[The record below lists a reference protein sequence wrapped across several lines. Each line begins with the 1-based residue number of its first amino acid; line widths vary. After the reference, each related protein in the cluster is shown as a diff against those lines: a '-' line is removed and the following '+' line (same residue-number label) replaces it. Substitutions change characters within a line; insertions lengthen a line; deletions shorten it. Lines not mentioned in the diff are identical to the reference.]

1 MSDTLQV
8 QAATE
13 TVEIETVARQALE
26 VTLDARGQPIAVE
39 ITGDVGVVARLAAQ
53 VVEAEQNAGASA
65 AAAAQS
71 KTNAA
76 TSAQSAAGSAT
87 AAENSASDASAS
99 AVTANDHRIAA
110 ENSAANS
117 GNSAASAETS
127 KQAAADSAS
136 SAQSWA
142 NSAQISAEQAD
153 TEAGKAETSATA
165 AAGSASAAATSAN
178 DAATSAGQATTS
190 AQNAANSA
198 ATATTQAGLAT
209 TAKTDAQAARDGAI
223 NAQAG
228 AETAQGIA
236 GSSAVAAADSATVA
250 QTAESG
256 AVAAQQKA
264 LQWAN
269 HPEDQLLPG
278 ETQYSSA
285 HWAAK
290 AAESAASA
298 SGQVEFLGS
307 WDAAVNGTPP
317 TPANSA
323 RYVIISDGV
332 VDGKNVYV
340 NDFITYSVPDAAWF
354 ITPGSGN
361 VASVNGYIGAVV
373 LDYGDFAGA
382 QNTLFDPGVG
392 VRGKNSAGAAKYLAR
407 TSADGAQVWLGDA
420 TMPTVVQSASV
431 PQWNNGSASVD
442 LLHTGSGNQWLAGRL
457 AVGKSQMP
465 ALAND
470 GNESLIAD
478 IGLYA
483 HANTDGGETFIGFAS
498 GDSFDARFYCNPA
511 QKVVDFVGGSAGWKL
526 QQAGQDLLH
535 SGGGQTVSGTT
546 TFDRV
551 RFPRASAEPIEFLHP
566 TAGSFKVGFQDD
578 YLRFRGSGADNP
590 AGIRLDDESEAVVAL
605 SRHGASQF
613 YRGLNASA
621 ISEDGTALAEKY
633 LGISATAADA
643 AKLGGEEAAHF
654 ISGKNASGTLGVQGT
669 NGWNDVVKSGFYN
682 GSVQANDPLGNATG
696 WYWGI
701 HVSHENTSQQYGW
714 TLVSSNSANPTWY
727 LRGVQAGTWGNW
739 YQVITSKGGQTIHG
753 GLEVRDLTV
762 SNTSPALEL
771 FESDQTDPG
780 NNHRLTAS
788 GGHVY
793 LQSEGNVRF
802 TGYNAAD
809 LTGLKAKFGGV
820 YHDILHSG
828 GGQSIGGLTTFNSAS
843 YGQHIKIVRGGESWS
858 ITPSTAGSLDFNRNS
873 GSGTAKLSVP
883 ALNTSGPLTQS
894 GHQVWHDGNTSG
906 FTPASAPALGVVNL
920 NNYQTPGFYYQTA
933 NANASSGSNYPTA
946 KAGSLVVQAAA
957 GVTQQYYTYNFLSS
971 DAPDFYFR
979 GYYNSNWS
987 AWRKVL
993 HSGSTNAS
1001 VAGSL
1006 GIGVTPGGNL
1016 ANGKGIALGDNDTG
1030 IRQNGSGVLEL
1041 WANNQEVMQLTSSTI
1056 YSYKRHYFNAE
1067 FTVNDSDAGLK
1078 EHFREVE
1085 LTRLLEKLV
1094 RIEWLLYDLKDGS
1107 ARDQFGVVAQS
1118 IQKILPEVVE
1128 RNPVTGDLSVCYP
1141 MIYNYWCAVNA
1152 WQSQRLTNQQR
1163 RLRNQQKALNRLT
1176 ARVKKLEAA

>member
-1 MSDTLQV
+1 S
-8 QAATE
+8 
-13 TVEIETVARQALE
+13 
-26 VTLDARGQPIAVE
+26 
-39 ITGDVGVVARLAAQ
+39 LAAS
-53 VVEAEQNAGASA
+53 ESENNA
-65 AAAAQS
+65 
-71 KTNAA
+71 NA
-76 TSAQSAAGSAT
+76 
-87 AAENSASDASAS
+87 
-99 AVTANDHRIAA
+99 
-110 ENSAANS
+110 
-117 GNSAASAETS
+117 
-127 KQAAADSAS
+127 
-136 SAQSWA
+136 
-142 NSAQISAEQAD
+142 
-153 TEAGKAETSATA
+153 
-165 AAGSASAAATSAN
+165 
-178 DAATSAGQATTS
+178 SAGQATTS

-198 ATATTQAGLAT
+198 VTATTQADLAT

-223 NAQAG
+223 NAKAG

-236 GSSAVAAADSATVA
+236 GSSAVAAADSAIAAQSA
-250 QTAESG
+250 QTGAET
-256 AVAAQQKA
+256 AEVKA
-264 LQWAN
+264 FQWAN

-278 ETQYSSA
+278 ETQYSGA

-307 WDAAVNGTPP
+307 WDAAINGTPP

-354 ITPGSGN
+354 VTPGSGN

-382 QNTLFDPGVG
+382 QNTLFDAGVG

-420 TMPTVVQSASV
+420 TMPAVVQSASV
-431 PQWNNGSASVD
+431 PRWNNGSASVD

-457 AVGKSQMP
+457 AVGKSQTP
-465 ALAND
+465 ALANG
-470 GNESLIAD
+470 GNESLVAD
-478 IGLYA
+478 TGLYA
-483 HANTDGGETFIGFAS
+483 HANVDGGETFIGFAS

-511 QKVVDFVGGSAGWKL
+511 QKVVDFVGGNAGWKL

-551 RFPRASAEPIEFLHP
+551 RFPGASAEPIEFLHP

-621 ISEDGTALAEKY
+621 ISEDGTTLAEKY
-633 LGISATAADA
+633 LGISATAADS

-654 ISGKNASGTLGVQGT
+654 ISGKNASGTLGVEGT

-753 GLEVRDLTV
+753 GLELGAAITLPFGDGFQSKDSGGTPHSIARLGTGNLAILGTAIYPTRIDSAVVPRWWDGTYNRDL
-762 SNTSPALEL
+762 
-771 FESDQTDPG
+771 
-780 NNHRLTAS
+780 
-788 GGHVY
+788 
-793 LQSEGNVRF
+793 
-802 TGYNAAD
+802 
-809 LTGLKAKFGGV
+809 
-820 YHDILHSG
+820 LHSG

-858 ITPSTAGSLDFNRNS
+858 ITSSLDGSLDFNRNS
-873 GSGTAKLSVP
+873 GSGTAKVDMP
-883 ALNTSGPLTQS
+883 ALNASGALTQS

-933 NANASSGSNYPTA
+933 NANATSGSNYPTA

-979 GYYNSNWS
+979 GYYNSSWS

-1006 GIGVTPGGNL
+1006 GIGVAPGSTL
-1016 ANGKGIALGDNDTG
+1016 ANGKGIALGDSDTG
-1030 IRQNGSGVLEL
+1030 IRQNGDGVLEL

-1107 ARDQFGVVAQS
+1107 AKDQFGVVAQS

-1152 WQSQRLTNQQR
+1152 WQAQRLTKQQR

-1176 ARVKKLEAA
+1176 ARVKELEAA